1 MSERQANAPG
11 RAGHDGPGG
20 GIFRESVK
28 MGLDVIRTH
37 RLRSALLVLGVAIGI
52 AALMAM
58 VAILAGLG
66 EKIAAD
72 IGNTDRVVIYVT
84 RFDVMVSGDPEDF
97 LSRPDVEPADAV
109 ALERLCPAVDRAE
122 YYIETAGRFTIL
134 HYRGRKTRPV
144 AVIGTGEHF
153 HHFFSLPLAEGRYFT
168 EFDIEHR
175 RRVCVVAHGPSRDLF
190 SDVDP
195 IGKTLRLGEN
205 SYEVVGS
212 FAERKSIAGEWG
224 ENFIAVPYTSF
235 LKDWKQEMDSGYV
248 MLTVKPGQRA
258 EEAEEEARAVMRVR
272 RGLKPG
278 QPDNFAVFSAAA
290 IQELVDRITGPIALA
305 LVIISSIGLLVGGI
319 GVMNIMLVS
328 VTERTRE
335 IGVRRAVGARRRDI
349 LLEVLIEAGFLTGL
363 GGVLG
368 LALGAGG
375 AAAVGALTR
384 FPVVI
389 RPEMVLIAVVF
400 SVAIG
405 LFFGL
410 YPANRAARVDPV
422 VALRLE

>member
-1 MSERQANAPG
+1 MNDRPRRPG
-11 RAGHDGPGG
+11 ASRFGLLG
-20 GIFRESVK
+20 ESVK
-28 MGLDVIRTH
+28 MGLEVIRSH
-37 RLRSALLVLGVAIGI
+37 RLRSALLVLGVAIGV

-58 VAILAGLG
+58 VAILSGLG

-72 IGNTDRVVIYVT
+72 IANTDRVVIYVT
-84 RFDVMVSGDPEDF
+84 RYDIFVGGSYEDF
-97 LSRPDVEPADAV
+97 AARPDIVPDDAA
-109 ALERLCPAVDRAE
+109 ALGRLCPSVDRAE
-122 YYIETAGRFTIL
+122 YYIETGGRMTLL
-134 HYRGRKTRPV
+134 HYRGRRTRPV
-144 AVIGTGEHF
+144 AVIGTGPHF
-153 HHFFSLPLAEGRYFT
+153 HTFYSIPLAEGRYFT
-168 EFDIEHR
+168 ESDIDHR
-175 RRVCVVAHGPSRDLF
+175 RRVCVVAAGPARDLF

-195 IGKTLRLGEN
+195 VGKRLRLGEN
-205 SYEVVGS
+205 LYEVVGS
-212 FAERKSIAGEWG
+212 FAERRSLAGEMG
-224 ENFIAVPYTSF
+224 ENFIAIPYSTF
-235 LKDWKQEMDSGYV
+235 LKDWKEERDTGYA
-248 MLTVKPGQRA
+248 MLTVNEGVRA
-258 EEAEEEARAVMRVR
+258 ETAMDEARAVMRVR

-278 QPDNFAVFSAAA
+278 EPDNFAVFSADAV
-290 IQELVDRITGPIALA
+290 QELVDRITGPIALA

-349 LLEVLIEAGFLTGL
+349 LLEVLIESGTLTGI

-368 LALGAGG
+368 LILGGGG
-375 AAAVGALTR
+375 AAAIAALTR

-389 RPEMVLIAVVF
+389 RPEMVAIAVLF

-405 LFFGL
+405 VFFGL

>member
-1 MSERQANAPG
+1 
-11 RAGHDGPGG
+11 
-20 GIFRESVK
+20 
-28 MGLDVIRTH
+28 MGLDVVRRH
-37 RLRSALLVLGVAIGI
+37 RLRSGLLVLGVAIGI
-52 AALMAM
+52 AALMTM
-58 VAILAGLG
+58 VAVLSGLG

-72 IGNTDRVVIYVT
+72 IANTDRVVIYVT
-84 RFDVMVSGDPEDF
+84 RFDVLVSGDPEDF
-97 LSRPDVEPADAV
+97 MDRPDVEPADAF

-122 YYIETAGRFTIL
+122 YYIETQGRFTIL

-144 AVIGTGEHF
+144 AVVGTGPHF
-153 HHFFSLPLAEGRYFT
+153 HHFYSIPLAEGRYFT
-168 EFDIEHR
+168 ENDIEHR
-175 RRVCVVAHGPSRDLF
+175 RRVCVVAHGPARDLF

-195 IGKTLRLGEN
+195 VGKPLRLGEHR
-205 SYEVVGS
+205 YEVIGS
-212 FAERKSIAGEWG
+212 FAERQSLAGEWG

-235 LKDWKQEMDSGYV
+235 IKDWKKDFDSGYV
-248 MLTVKPGQRA
+248 MLTVKPGRRA
-258 EEAEEEARAVMRVR
+258 EEAMTEARAVMRVR

-278 QPDNFAVFSAAA
+278 QPENFAVFSADAV
-290 IQELVDRITGPIALA
+290 QELVDRITKPIAVA

-368 LALGAGG
+368 LLLGSGG
-375 AAAVGALTR
+375 SWAIAALTK
-384 FPVVI
+384 FPVVV
-389 RPEMVLIAVVF
+389 RADMVAIAVVF
-400 SVAIG
+400 SVGIG